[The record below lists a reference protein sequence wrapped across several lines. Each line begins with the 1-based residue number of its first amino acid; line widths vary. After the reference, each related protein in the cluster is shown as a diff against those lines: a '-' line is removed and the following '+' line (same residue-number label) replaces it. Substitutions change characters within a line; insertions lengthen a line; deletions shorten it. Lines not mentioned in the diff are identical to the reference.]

1 MNVDPWI
8 LLFVE
13 NNQILEGGGIGNEE
27 YEIMKDILLPLGRVP
42 QFASRS
48 GA

>member
-1 MNVDPWI
+1 MKLNCVGEKI
-8 LLFVE
+8 
-13 NNQILEGGGIGNEE
+13 QILEGSGIGNEE

-42 QFASRS
+42 QFATRS